1 MSKNDINWYD
11 LDSHIAEWYDRT
23 QHDID
28 DILQIRQ
35 MIGDRKNLRIL
46 EPFCGTGRILI
57 PLAQD
62 WHELV
67 GIDRSKAFLDRAR
80 HKVRALSQDI
90 ANRVT
95 FIEADVTEYDWPKD
109 FDLVILGGNCFYE
122 LATCEEQEDCIA
134 SAAASLKPG
143 GYLYYDS
150 DHMEGELAEAWRQP
164 GRHPGVICGWVSSDG
179 TRLDRDGETIW
190 FDAPQRLWRTKLRL
204 HITSPGGSITVKET
218 IQQRHPVSTWE
229 VRDWLEKH
237 GFVIEK
243 HFGNRDDAPYDDS
256 FGRTTFWAR
265 KN

>member
-1 MSKNDINWYD
+1 MSKNEINWYD
-11 LDSHIAEWYDRT
+11 LDSRIAVWYDQT
-23 QHDID
+23 ECQID
-28 DILQIRQ
+28 DIVQIRRL
-35 MIGDRKNLRIL
+35 IGGRKNLRIL

-67 GIDRSKAFLDRAR
+67 GIDKSKSFLDRAR
-80 HKVRALSQDI
+80 HKARALSPDI
-90 ANRVT
+90 ADRVT
-95 FIEADVTEYDWPKD
+95 LIEADVTEYVWPKD

-122 LATCEEQEDCIA
+122 LATCEEQEGCIA
-134 SAAASLKPG
+134 SAASSLKPG

-164 GRHPGVICGWVSSDG
+164 GRHSGIIRSWTSPDG
-179 TRLDRDGETIW
+179 TLFEWESETIW
-190 FDAPQRLWRTKLRL
+190 FDGPKRLWRAKRWVTAA
-204 HITSPGGSITVKET
+204 SPDGTTTTREAV
-218 IQQRHPVSTWE
+218 QQKHPISTWE
-229 VRDWLEKH
+229 VSDWLEKH